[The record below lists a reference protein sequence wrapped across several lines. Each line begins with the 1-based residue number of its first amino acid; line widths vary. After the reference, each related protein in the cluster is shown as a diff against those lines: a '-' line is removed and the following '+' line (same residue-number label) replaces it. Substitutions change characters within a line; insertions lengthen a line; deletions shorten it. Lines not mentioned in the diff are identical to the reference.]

1 MKKTLLLLFLAMSGI
16 TAMAQTTTDSSTKT
30 EKARKKPYKIVFQ
43 MISKSP
49 NDHASLMRQLKNI
62 TSVAPKGT
70 QLEVVCH
77 GGGLEMLVGEKSS
90 VKEDVEKYIQQG
102 VQFKACEFTMTRD
115 KVTKDMLINGSGT
128 VQAGVLEIA
137 EKQEKGW
144 AYIKAGS

>member
-1 MKKTLLLLFLAMSGI
+1 MKKILLLVFLAMSGI
-16 TAMAQTTTDSSTKT
+16 VGMAQTTTNPSTKI
-30 EKARKKPYKIVFQ
+30 EKVRKKPYKIVFQ

-49 NDHASLMRQLKNI
+49 NDHTSLMRQLKNI

-102 VQFKACEFTMTRD
+102 VQFKACRFTMTRD
-115 KVTKDMLINGSGT
+115 NVTEDMLIKGSGT

-144 AYIKAGS
+144 AYIKAGN

>member
-1 MKKTLLLLFLAMSGI
+1 MFLAMSGI
-16 TAMAQTTTDSSTKT
+16 VGMAQTTTNPSTKI
-30 EKARKKPYKIVFQ
+30 EKVRKKPYKIVFQ

-49 NDHASLMRQLKNI
+49 NDHASLMRQLRNI

-77 GGGLEMLVGEKSS
+77 GGGLDMLVGEKSS

-102 VQFKACEFTMTRD
+102 VQFKACRFTMTRD
-115 KVTKDMLINGSGT
+115 NVTEDMLIKGAGT
-128 VQAGVLEIA
+128 VQAGVLELA
-137 EKQEKGW
+137 DKQEKGW